1 MDLHP
6 AELRKHRGAV
16 IIHHPRTHQPGCDAQ
31 VIVHR
36 TDGPQQGRLHI
47 LSEERIH
54 SRGVARGGE
63 VQSVHGA
70 AGREAGAGDVCG
82 HPA

>member
-1 MDLHP
+1 MGRVKLFP
-6 AELRKHRGAV
+6 S
-16 IIHHPRTHQPGCDAQ
+16 PNPGCNAQ
-31 VIVHR
+31 AIVHR

-63 VQSVHGA
+63 IQGVHGA
-70 AGREAGAGDVCG
+70 AGREAGAGYVG
-82 HPA
+82 RNPS